1 MAHSDQPLKEGN
13 LHLSAPHMNA
23 AAIEALSL
31 VPHSS
36 LSFLNVGSGTGYMS
50 CIVAEILG
58 PNSLHVGVELHDDV
72 ILHCKESVARWKT
85 NSHVNEEKD
94 GRFVFHF
101 EEDDIAD
108 IQIFKGNGLTISTS
122 HGEGVVGFDR
132 IYVGAAVSR
141 ADLAN
146 ITSLLSPGGIL
157 VGPGE
162 FLTMLITSFITQ
174 HFRAHDDT

>member
-1 MAHSDQPLKEGN
+1 MAHSDQPLKDGN

-23 AAIEALSL
+23 AAIEALNL

-36 LSFLNVGSGTGYMS
+36 LSFLNLGSGTGYMS
-50 CIVAEILG
+50 CIVATILG
-58 PNSLHVGVELHDDV
+58 PNSLHIGVELHDDV
-72 ILHCKESVARWKT
+72 ILHCKESVARWKPT
-85 NSHVNEEKD
+85 THVTEKD
-94 GRFVFHF
+94 GRHVFRF

-108 IQIFKGNGLTISTS
+108 VQIIKGNGLNISTS
-122 HGEGVVGFDR
+122 QGEGVVGFDR

-141 ADLAN
+141 ADLVN

-162 FLTMLITSFITQ
+162 LFDYANYFI
-174 HFRAHDDT
+174 